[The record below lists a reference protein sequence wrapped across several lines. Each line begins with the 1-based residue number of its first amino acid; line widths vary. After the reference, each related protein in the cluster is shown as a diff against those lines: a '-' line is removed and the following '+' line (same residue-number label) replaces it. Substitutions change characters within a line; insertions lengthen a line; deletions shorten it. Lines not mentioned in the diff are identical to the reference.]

1 MARLGQR
8 GLYGKIV
15 QRTTVPIIQGSD
27 AIIVTEVLYKDTG
40 YPYAFPGYNGC
51 TGYFQAASG
60 SGAYGIIGTLESEDC
75 GQLKFSLSTDNTDA
89 LATGEEQSFEL
100 HFDDDAG
107 KTILLM
113 QNKLNISAG
122 LFS

>member
-15 QRTTVPIIQGSD
+15 QRTTVPIVQGSD

-40 YPYAFPGYNGC
+40 YPYEFPGYVGS

-60 SGAYGIIGTLESEDC
+60 SGAYGIIGTLESQDC
-75 GQLKFSLSTDNTDA
+75 GQLKFDLSTDNTDA
-89 LATGEEQSFEL
+89 LAAGEEQSFEL
-100 HFDDDAG
+100 HFSDDAG
-107 KTILLM
+107 KTIILM
-113 QNKLNISAG
+113 ENKLYVSEG
-122 LFS
+122 LFG